1 MWAVAGLA
9 AFALAGSAFMVWF
22 LMGLLR
28 DGQPFVCYLIVPTP
42 RGQEMRLF
50 EAIDANDVDD
60 DWPSR
65 ECRGLYRLELLE
77 NLENESHAKAT
88 AGLIALDVHSAP
100 ASLGWSSIRN
110 QARAFREPSH

>member
-28 DGQPFVCYLIVPTP
+28 DGQPSVCYWIVPIQRDPETS
-42 RGQEMRLF
+42 LF
-50 EAIDANDVDD
+50 QAMDANDVDD
-60 DWPSR
+60 YWPSP
-65 ECRGLYRLELLE
+65 ECSGLYRLELLE